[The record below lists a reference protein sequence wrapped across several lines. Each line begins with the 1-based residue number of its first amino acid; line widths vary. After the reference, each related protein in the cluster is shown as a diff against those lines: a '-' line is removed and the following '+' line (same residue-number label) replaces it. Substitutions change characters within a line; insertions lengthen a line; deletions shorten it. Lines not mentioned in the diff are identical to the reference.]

1 MTNEELELLKGRIKA
16 LSDEQLSLYIQLTR
30 VSLTWQRE
38 GSDGRPEGVLAEL
51 LREARE
57 RGMQE

>member
-1 MTNEELELLKGRIKA
+1 MTEEELELLKVRIKA
-16 LSDEQLSLYIQLTR
+16 LSDEKLSLYIQLTR
-30 VSLTWQRE
+30 VSVTWQRKD
-38 GSDGRPEGVLAEL
+38 SDGKPEVVLTEL

>member
-1 MTNEELELLKGRIKA
+1 MTEEELELLKGRIKA
-16 LSDEQLSLYIQLTR
+16 LSDEQLSLCIQLTK
-30 VSLTWQRE
+30 VSVTWQRKE
-38 GSDGRPEGVLAEL
+38 SDGKPEVVLAEL